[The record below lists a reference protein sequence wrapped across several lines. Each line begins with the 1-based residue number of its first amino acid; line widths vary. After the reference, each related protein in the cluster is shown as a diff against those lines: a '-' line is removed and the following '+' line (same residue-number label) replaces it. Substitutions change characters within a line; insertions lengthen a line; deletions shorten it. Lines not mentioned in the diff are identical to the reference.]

1 MKDNKNT
8 NASNEAESPAFLVG
22 AVIGSAFHRIYTGLN
37 DKEGNPIKEG
47 CIFKDVLNSE
57 KVGIVRYGIYQNCF
71 DRKEV
76 AEFGGHLGFYVDFND
91 EKIRKDLYYW
101 AKNSVVVGY

>member
-1 MKDNKNT
+1 MIDEKL
-8 NASNEAESPAFLVG
+8 SNEAPNSPLRKGV
-22 AVIGSAFHRIYTGLN
+22 VIGSAFHQVFTGVN

-47 CIFKDVLNSE
+47 CIIRDVLNTD
-57 KVGIVRYGIYQNCF
+57 KVGIVKYGIYYNCF

-76 AEFGGHLGFYVDFND
+76 SDFGGHLGFYVDFND
-91 EKIRKDLYYW
+91 EKVRKDLFYW

>member
-1 MKDNKNT
+1 MDTQMNNKTIKPHLRQANI
-8 NASNEAESPAFLVG
+8 
-22 AVIGSAFHRIYTGLN
+22 IGSAFHQVFTGMN
-37 DKEGNPIKEG
+37 DKEGNPINEG
-47 CIFKDVLNSE
+47 CLIKDVLKSD
-57 KVGIVRYGIYQNCF
+57 KVGIVKYGIYYNCF

-91 EKIRKDLYYW
+91 EKVRKDLLYW